1 MPTLFRKEYPRR
13 SRAIELLFL
22 ILFIVL
28 LIPIS
33 SILVTVLV
41 GKAFEPLVDLYID
54 IVCKPFGALHNK
66 INPYKETDMAT
77 LTKEESF
84 TKKQIAEAKILDNNG
99 TYFINGSILPVYIN
113 ENGDTYLIE
122 EYEKGKPSE
131 HRIKDLFADGVLVAV
146 NPIGYN

>member
-54 IVCKPFGALHNK
+54 IVCKP
-66 INPYKETDMAT
+66 
-77 LTKEESF
+77 
-84 TKKQIAEAKILDNNG
+84 
-99 TYFINGSILPVYIN
+99 
-113 ENGDTYLIE
+113 
-122 EYEKGKPSE
+122 
-131 HRIKDLFADGVLVAV
+131 
-146 NPIGYN
+146 